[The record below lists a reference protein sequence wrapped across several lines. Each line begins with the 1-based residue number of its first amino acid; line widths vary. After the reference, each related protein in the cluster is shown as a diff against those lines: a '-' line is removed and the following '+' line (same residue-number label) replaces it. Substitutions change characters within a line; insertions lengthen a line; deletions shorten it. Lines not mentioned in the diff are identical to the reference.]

1 MAEIARVAL
10 VRSDNRRG
18 ALAQALHLVRDDV
31 RDVVRPDVLVKP
43 NLVSQR
49 RQVPSTHAD
58 ALSATLDALFA
69 AGARR
74 ATVAE
79 GASDASN
86 GFEAL
91 GLRREVAGRPVEF
104 FDINRDETNW
114 DVIRLRGVDGTPLD
128 ARVSRTI
135 AGAACRVSLAL
146 LKTHVNTAVTMS
158 LKNMLS
164 GVHPAD
170 RIRMHGY
177 PVGNGSTGWK
187 RPIVEFLKGDSVLV
201 TLLTRLQGRVRNG
214 LNLLNGKA
222 RDLHGQRLSPAD
234 LGFLRSVV
242 ALHEN
247 LVELVRFVRPHL
259 SVLDGFVAMHR
270 EGPRHGTP
278 IRLGLALAGTDP
290 VAVDAIGAAAMGF
303 DPMRIGYLR
312 LAHEAGLGI
321 ADPERIE
328 VLGDVLAKVARRCVP
343 HSNVFIHRHWDRPS
357 LAGSGTVPAPHLGL
371 AKQRAQSR

>member
-18 ALAQALHLVRDDV
+18 ALAQALHLVRDDI

-49 RQVPSTHAD
+49 RQVPSTHAA

-69 AGARR
+69 AGAER

-79 GASDASN
+79 GASDASVA
-86 GFEAL
+86 FEAL
-91 GLRREVAGRPVEF
+91 GLRREVAGRPVRF
-104 FDINRDETNW
+104 FDINRDETEW
-114 DVIRLRGVDGTPLD
+114 DVLTLHGVDGAPLD

-135 AGAACRVSLAL
+135 AGAGCRVSLAL

-164 GVHPAD
+164 SVHPAD

-177 PVGNGSTGWK
+177 AVGNGSTGWK

-201 TLLTRLQGRVRNG
+201 NLLTRLQGRVRNG

-222 RDLHGQRLSPAD
+222 HDFNGRRLSKAD
-234 LGFLRSVV
+234 LGFLQSVV

-259 SVLDGFVAMHR
+259 SVLDGFNAMHR

-312 LAHEAGLGI
+312 LAHEAGLGV

-328 VLGDVLAKVARRCVP
+328 VVGDPLAKVARRCVP
-343 HSNVFIHRHWDRPS
+343 HSNVVIHRHWDRGSLTQSGAVPS
-357 LAGSGTVPAPHLGL
+357 PHLGMG
-371 AKQRAQSR
+371 AQRARTR

>member
-18 ALAQALHLVRDDV
+18 ALAQALNLVRGDI
-31 RDVVRPDVLVKP
+31 RDVIQADVLVKP

-58 ALSATLDALFA
+58 ALSATLDALFD
-69 AGARR
+69 AGAER
-74 ATVAE
+74 AIVAE
-79 GASDASN
+79 GASDASK

-91 GLRREVAGRPVEF
+91 GLRREVAGRPVQF
-104 FDINRDETNW
+104 FDINRDEANW
-114 DVIRLRGVDGTPLD
+114 DVIKLRGVDGGPLD

-135 AGAACRVSLAL
+135 AGSGCRVSLAL
-146 LKTHVNTAVTMS
+146 LKTHVNTGVTMS

-164 GVHPAD
+164 SVHPAD

-177 PVGNGSTGWK
+177 AKGNGSTGWK

-222 RDLHGQRLSPAD
+222 HDLQGRRLSTAD

-242 ALHEN
+242 ALHQN

-312 LAHEAGLGI
+312 LAHEAGLGV
-321 ADPERIE
+321 ADPARIE
-328 VLGDVLAKVARRCVP
+328 VVGDPLTKVARRCVP
-343 HSNVFIHRHWDRPS
+343 HSNIVIHRHWDQAS
-357 LAGSGTVPAPHLGL
+357 LMPTSAVPAPHLELG
-371 AKQRAQSR
+371 AQRAPTR